1 MRIERTKNAGRNMVF
16 GTLMRIYQIVMPF
29 VIRTFMIRYM
39 GAAYTGLSGLF
50 TSILHVLNLAE
61 LGVGSAMVYS
71 MYQAIAEDNHD
82 EICALMRLYRR
93 YYRIIGIVVL
103 VVGLAIMPLLP
114 VLVNKDVPADISIN
128 TLYLM
133 NLAYTVASYWLF
145 AYRSS
150 LVQAYQRNDII
161 SKVTICANTIMYA
174 LQLAAI
180 ILFDNYYVYTSALIL
195 GQILINV
202 LTAIASSRMYPQYRP
217 EGELSAE
224 KVAAINHR
232 IRDLF
237 TSKIGAVVLD
247 SCDSLVITAFLG
259 LEMLAIHQNYY
270 YVITALAMFF
280 TVFFTS
286 LVAGV
291 GNSIATE
298 TTEHNYGLF
307 REITFITIYALGFC
321 CTCMFCLYQP
331 FIKLWV
337 GEKLMLGNDLVILYC
352 VFFFIYEFCRML
364 NLFKDAAGIWH
375 ADRFRPLVV
384 SMANLGINI
393 LLVKHIGLAGVLIST
408 IVSYYFLNFPWLVR
422 NVFTY
427 VFDRKSG
434 AYLGQAALLVAVGV
448 VSCVVSYY
456 CCGFIQMGGFVG
468 LVVRFGICV
477 VCNTVVQL
485 PVYLRF
491 EEFRRTCQ
499 RAMNI
504 LRRHKMVS

>member
-161 SKVTICANTIMYA
+161 SKVTICANTIMCA

-180 ILFDNYYVYTSALIL
+180 ILFDNYYGYTSSRPSPAAGCIL
-195 GQILINV
+195 STGLKANC
-202 LTAIASSRMYPQYRP
+202 LPRRSRPSTTASATSSRPRSVPWCSIPVTRSSSRRSSVSRCSPSTRTTTMSSRP
-217 EGELSAE
+217 S
-224 KVAAINHR
+224 R
-232 IRDLF
+232 CSSRC
-237 TSKIGAVVLD
+237 S
-247 SCDSLVITAFLG
+247 S
-259 LEMLAIHQNYY
+259 
-270 YVITALAMFF
+270 
-280 TVFFTS
+280 
-286 LVAGV
+286 
-291 GNSIATE
+291 
-298 TTEHNYGLF
+298 
-307 REITFITIYALGFC
+307 
-321 CTCMFCLYQP
+321 
-331 FIKLWV
+331 
-337 GEKLMLGNDLVILYC
+337 
-352 VFFFIYEFCRML
+352 
-364 NLFKDAAGIWH
+364 
-375 ADRFRPLVV
+375 
-384 SMANLGINI
+384 
-393 LLVKHIGLAGVLIST
+393 
-408 IVSYYFLNFPWLVR
+408 
-422 NVFTY
+422 
-427 VFDRKSG
+427 
-434 AYLGQAALLVAVGV
+434 
-448 VSCVVSYY
+448 
-456 CCGFIQMGGFVG
+456 
-468 LVVRFGICV
+468 
-477 VCNTVVQL
+477 
-485 PVYLRF
+485 
-491 EEFRRTCQ
+491 RR
-499 RAMNI
+499 
-504 LRRHKMVS
+504 S